1 MYNEQFN
8 LYCDLIQD
16 VLDLSSDIIKNA
28 SSQKE
33 LDIAK
38 MLNDLIRKYLREK

>member
-28 SSQKE
+28 SSQRE

-38 MLNDLIRKYLREK
+38 MLNDLIAKYLREK

>member
-1 MYNEQFN
+1 MFNKEFN

-16 VLDLSSDIIKNA
+16 VLDITSEIIKNA
-28 SSQKE
+28 TSQKE

-38 MLNDLIRKYLREK
+38 KLNDLIAKYLREK

>member
-1 MYNEQFN
+1 MFNKEFN

-16 VLDLSSDIIKNA
+16 VLDMTSEIIKNA
-28 SSQKE
+28 TSQKE

-38 MLNDLIRKYLREK
+38 KLNDLIAKYLREK

>member
-1 MYNEQFN
+1 MFNKEFN

-16 VLDLSSDIIKNA
+16 VLDMTSEIIKNA
-28 SSQKE
+28 TSKKE

-38 MLNDLIRKYLREK
+38 KLNDLIAKYLREK

>member
-8 LYCDLIQD
+8 LYCDLIQE

-38 MLNDLIRKYLREK
+38 KLNDLIAKYLREK